1 MSKKR
6 KKKVNPRR
14 VPATKADVAKAKR
27 DGTSDACKVA
37 WAIIFSALR
46 DKHGWGKVRLARL
59 WNDVENLSDSIDKGH
74 VNLADLIKTLEDE
87 AGIFLTD

>member
-6 KKKVNPRR
+6 NKKVNPRR

-27 DGTSDACKVA
+27 NSTSDACKAA
-37 WAIIFSALR
+37 WAIMFSALR
-46 DKHGWGKVRLARL
+46 DKHGWGKVRLSRL
-59 WNDVENLSDSIDKGH
+59 WEDVEYLADSIDKGH
-74 VNLADLIKTLEDE
+74 VKLADLIKTLEDE